1 MRKRIT
7 ISTTL
12 ILLLASV
19 FILSAKQDSNS
30 SNENQSERV
39 SDESLQ
45 KEINSNQSSKIQVV
59 FALDATGS
67 MAGLIAAAKD
77 KIWSIAG
84 SLAQTDDSI
93 PIELGLIF
101 YRDKGDAFITKKV
114 PLTANLDDMYK
125 ELMEMNASGGGD
137 TPESVNK
144 GLYEAVTQFSWNKDT
159 AVYKAIF
166 LVGDCPPHMDYK
178 DDIKYM
184 ESCRLAKKHDIVINT
199 ILMGNNDEAKKIWK
213 ELSVCNGGS
222 FVQMNMKVND
232 IEVSSPVDDSIA
244 IISDE
249 LDKQR
254 IYYGTATEKTI
265 SSEKM
270 NKSEYISTNSSKE
283 VKAKRVSYNISKS
296 GKETYYGKKEL
307 VNDYKKG
314 NIKLEQLTENEL
326 PAEMKNMT
334 LEQRKKF
341 VDDKLAKRTELEKKL
356 LELDKKRQAYIEKEL
371 AKKDSLTVKNS
382 FNNKIYDDIKSQ
394 AAKKNIDIKG
404 KVKY

>member
-184 ESCRLAKKHDIVINT
+184 ESCRLAKQHDIVINT

-213 ELSVCNGGS
+213 ELSACNGGS

-254 IYYGTATEKTI
+254 IYYGTATEK
-265 SSEKM
+265 
-270 NKSEYISTNSSKE
+270 
-283 VKAKRVSYNISKS
+283 
-296 GKETYYGKKEL
+296 
-307 VNDYKKG
+307 
-314 NIKLEQLTENEL
+314 
-326 PAEMKNMT
+326 
-334 LEQRKKF
+334 
-341 VDDKLAKRTELEKKL
+341 DDK
-356 LELDKKRQAYIEKEL
+356 Q
-371 AKKDSLTVKNS
+371 
-382 FNNKIYDDIKSQ
+382 
-394 AAKKNIDIKG
+394 
-404 KVKY
+404 

>member
-114 PLTANLDDMYK
+114 PFIK
-125 ELMEMNASGGGD
+125 
-137 TPESVNK
+137 
-144 GLYEAVTQFSWNKDT
+144 QFSWW
-159 AVYKAIF
+159 V
-166 LVGDCPPHMDYK
+166 
-178 DDIKYM
+178 
-184 ESCRLAKKHDIVINT
+184 IVRHTWIT
-199 ILMGNNDEAKKIWK
+199 
-213 ELSVCNGGS
+213 
-222 FVQMNMKVND
+222 
-232 IEVSSPVDDSIA
+232 
-244 IISDE
+244 
-249 LDKQR
+249 
-254 IYYGTATEKTI
+254 KTI
-265 SSEKM
+265 
-270 NKSEYISTNSSKE
+270 
-283 VKAKRVSYNISKS
+283 
-296 GKETYYGKKEL
+296 
-307 VNDYKKG
+307 
-314 NIKLEQLTENEL
+314 
-326 PAEMKNMT
+326 
-334 LEQRKKF
+334 
-341 VDDKLAKRTELEKKL
+341 
-356 LELDKKRQAYIEKEL
+356 
-371 AKKDSLTVKNS
+371 
-382 FNNKIYDDIKSQ
+382 
-394 AAKKNIDIKG
+394 
-404 KVKY
+404 

>member
-125 ELMEMNASGGGD
+125 EL
-137 TPESVNK
+137 
-144 GLYEAVTQFSWNKDT
+144 
-159 AVYKAIF
+159 I
-166 LVGDCPPHMDYK
+166 
-178 DDIKYM
+178 
-184 ESCRLAKKHDIVINT
+184 
-199 ILMGNNDEAKKIWK
+199 DECKWWW
-213 ELSVCNGGS
+213 
-222 FVQMNMKVND
+222 
-232 IEVSSPVDDSIA
+232 
-244 IISDE
+244 
-249 LDKQR
+249 
-254 IYYGTATEKTI
+254 
-265 SSEKM
+265 
-270 NKSEYISTNSSKE
+270 
-283 VKAKRVSYNISKS
+283 
-296 GKETYYGKKEL
+296 
-307 VNDYKKG
+307 
-314 NIKLEQLTENEL
+314 
-326 PAEMKNMT
+326 
-334 LEQRKKF
+334 
-341 VDDKLAKRTELEKKL
+341 
-356 LELDKKRQAYIEKEL
+356 
-371 AKKDSLTVKNS
+371 
-382 FNNKIYDDIKSQ
+382 
-394 AAKKNIDIKG
+394 
-404 KVKY
+404 